1 MKKKFIYIGVI
12 LLVVAFAMLLLAGSL
27 LNSTVNNLFTQK
39 NVTVGPSAFT
49 YEQVQLTRQPAIIAM
64 ISDAPVNFYVFN
76 STGFLKW
83 SSSMYSTN
91 APSGYRSALPLEGAG
106 LVYGY
111 LGTKSATIPYSASID
126 NTTPFYETNSTSL
139 DNVTG
144 TYYAVVDNTNGS
156 ASSASGVKASVLYE
170 STSSSLAGSQAASAV
185 GVLAA
190 GASFFVLL
198 IAGIALVIYGIVKK
212 QPIAPGE
219 PASARQA
226 VQKSNMTEE
235 QIDQLYKNIK
245 KKSQRKGRKSMQT
258 KAE

>member
-1 MKKKFIYIGVI
+1 MKKKFIYIGII
-12 LLVVAFAMLLLAGSL
+12 LLVVAFAMLVLAGSML
-27 LNSTVNNLFTQK
+27 KSTVNNLFTQK
-39 NVTVGPSAFT
+39 NVTIGPAAFS

-76 STGFLKW
+76 STGFLRW
-83 SSSMYSTN
+83 SSSMYPTN
-91 APSGYRSALPLEGAG
+91 SPSGYKSALSLESAG

-111 LGTKSATIPYSASID
+111 LGTKSATVPYSASID

-144 TYYAVVDNTNGS
+144 TYYAVIDNTNGS
-156 ASSASGVKASVLYE
+156 ASSANGVKASVLYE
-170 STSSSLAGSQAASAV
+170 STSSSLSSSQAASAI

-198 IAGIALVIYGIVKK
+198 IAGIALVIYGLVKK
-212 QPIAPGE
+212 QPVAPGAPS
-219 PASARQA
+219 PAQQA
-226 VQKSNMTEE
+226 VQKSDMTEE

-245 KKSQRKGRKSMQT
+245 KKSQRKGKKSMQT